1 MAVQTR
7 RGVLDVAGR
16 SIAYSAS
23 GPGDGTIVFVHGFGS
38 DRNVWSFNV
47 PALTVGR
54 TVYALDLPGHGDSQP
69 GLDSGSLDEL
79 VAIVAGFVDGLGL
92 SRVHLIGHSLG
103 AAIAL
108 RLAVDR
114 PALAVGLTLVAPAG
128 IGASVDSQFLDD
140 FLAMPSP
147 EDAQRVLGRLVAKP
161 SLISTDMAT
170 AVWHHNQQSG
180 VAETLSAIADNAVRR
195 DLADGLLRQTLLS
208 LDVPVE
214 VIWGREDAI
223 IPATSADGL
232 PDRIPVHRV
241 DGAGHLVQMEKS
253 PIVNRLMAAQAA
265 RLG

>member
-1 MAVQTR
+1 MAAQTQR
-7 RGVLDVAGR
+7 HTLGVAGH

-23 GPGDGTIVFVHGFGS
+23 GSGDGTIVCVHGFGS
-38 DRNVWSFNV
+38 DRTVWSFNV
-47 PALTVGR
+47 PALTAGR
-54 TVYALDLPGHGDSQP
+54 IVYALDLPGHGESQP

-79 VAIVAGFVDGLGL
+79 VTIVAGFVDRLGL

-103 AAIAL
+103 GAIAL
-108 RLAVDR
+108 RLAADR

-128 IGASVDSQFLDD
+128 VGAPVDGRFLDD
-140 FLAMPSP
+140 FLGMPSP
-147 EDAQRVLGRLVAKP
+147 EAAQHVLSRLVAKP
-161 SLISTDMAT
+161 SLISTDMA
-170 AVWHHNQQSG
+170 AGVWHHNQQSG

-195 DLADGLLRQTLLS
+195 DLADGALRQTLLS

-214 VIWGREDAI
+214 VIWGRDDAI

-253 PIVNRLMAAQAA
+253 PIVNRVMAAQAA